1 MRKKF
6 AQVLTLALLAGTPV
20 AFAQTTTPTTPTTP
34 PSTSAPGTTTTP
46 STMPPAATT
55 LPPAATTTTP
65 SRSMSS
71 ESLTLTEEQA
81 KGWVNKNVYS
91 SDGQNLGE
99 VVAFARDGS
108 GKVTEMH
115 ADVGG
120 FLGIGETRVR
130 LMPSQFTLGTDRV
143 VLSMTSEQAKT
154 LPKIAK

>member
-6 AQVLTLALLAGTPV
+6 AQVLTVALLAGTP

-55 LPPAATTTTP
+55 TTP
-65 SRSMSS
+65 SRAMSS
-71 ESLTLTEEQA
+71 DSLTLTEEQA
-81 KGWVNKNVYS
+81 RGWVNKNVYS

-99 VVAFARDGS
+99 VAAFARDGS

-130 LMPSQFTLGTDRV
+130 LMPSQFTLGSDRV
-143 VLSMTSEQAKT
+143 VLSLTSEQAKT
-154 LPKIAK
+154 LPKVVK

>member
-55 LPPAATTTTP
+55 TTP
-65 SRSMSS
+65 SRAMSS
-71 ESLTLTEEQA
+71 DSLTLTEEQA
-81 KGWVNKNVYS
+81 RGWVNKNVYS

-99 VVAFARDGS
+99 VAAFARDGS

-130 LMPSQFTLGTDRV
+130 LMPSQFTLGSDRV
-143 VLSMTSEQAKT
+143 VLSLTSEQAKT
-154 LPKIAK
+154 LPKVVK

>member
-1 MRKKF
+1 
-6 AQVLTLALLAGTPV
+6 
-20 AFAQTTTPTTPTTP
+20 
-34 PSTSAPGTTTTP
+34 
-46 STMPPAATT
+46 
-55 LPPAATTTTP
+55 
-65 SRSMSS
+65 MSS